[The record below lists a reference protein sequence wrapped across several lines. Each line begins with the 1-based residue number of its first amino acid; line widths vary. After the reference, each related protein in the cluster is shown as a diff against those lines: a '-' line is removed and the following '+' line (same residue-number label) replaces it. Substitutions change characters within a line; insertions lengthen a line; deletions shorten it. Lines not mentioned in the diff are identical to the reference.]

1 MIYSVDSPGDLPH
14 VLAGAGQEDLQAVS
28 APLRHPGAAV
38 EYEDLQGRA
47 GGQQSLDI
55 HKEEE
60 LQSGFELLL
69 IVR

>member
-1 MIYSVDSPGDLPH
+1 M
-14 VLAGAGQEDLQAVS
+14 S

-69 IVR
+69 ILLIKLCLTV